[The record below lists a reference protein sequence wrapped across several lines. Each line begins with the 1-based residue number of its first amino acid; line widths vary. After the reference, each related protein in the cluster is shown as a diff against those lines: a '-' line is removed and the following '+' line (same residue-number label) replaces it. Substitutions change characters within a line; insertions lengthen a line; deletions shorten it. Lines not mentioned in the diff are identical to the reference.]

1 MSVHIGNDWD
11 NLLKEQ
17 WTLPYYRTLRKL
29 LIEEYRNETVYPP
42 ADAIFEA
49 LKQVSYGDCK
59 VVLLGQDPYHGPNQ
73 AQGLSFS
80 VAPGI
85 AIPPSL
91 RNIYQEL
98 ESDLGI
104 PPAQHGDLHAWAKQG
119 VLLLNATLTVRA
131 HQANS
136 HANIG
141 WTVLTDYIIRC
152 LGAREKP
159 LCFLLWGAFAQKKAA
174 LIQNP
179 KHLILRAP
187 HPSPLSAH
195 RGFFG
200 SRPFSQVNRF
210 LQENGIEPIDW
221 RLPEQAEVSHAP
233 AR

>member
-11 NLLKEQ
+11 DLLQEQ

-29 LIEEYRNETVYPP
+29 LIEEYRRETVYPP
-42 ADAIFEA
+42 ADHIFEA
-49 LKQVSYGDCK
+49 LKQVSYEGCK

-91 RNIYQEL
+91 RNIYREL

-104 PPAQHGDLHAWAKQG
+104 PPASHGDLHAWAKQG

-141 WTVLTDYIIRC
+141 WTVLTDYIIHC
-152 LGAREKP
+152 LGKREKP
-159 LCFLLWGAFAQKKAA
+159 LCFLLWGAFAQKKAS

-179 KHLILRAP
+179 QHLILRAP

-210 LQENGIEPIDW
+210 LQDNGIEPIDW
-221 RLPEQAEVSHAP
+221 KLPEPSEASNAP